1 MKMIQQPSTKI
12 LAMFLLALVASPSCA
27 RRPDPIHSP
36 KAAREAQE
44 AADKKAA
51 EEKAAADKKAADEK
65 AAADKKAADATKPGD
80 ASGDSSGDAKADEN
94 KLSVEKVNDLKATLD
109 IAVNALKKESKIE
122 FTESGTQKDFSDLS
136 LAADDKLVADALEA
150 AHKKDDK
157 KSSDALKKD
166 LKALVSPIQDTAKS
180 LAELLANDKAVLMSG
195 ASPCDSKC
203 AETFK
208 FNRVADLNRTQ
219 ALLKA
224 CEALIA
230 QIDKAKVDAP
240 ASAPV
245 APAPDPVVA
254 PTATQALTGFTLERT
269 GGGSRVIHFA
279 EENNLVSMNVES
291 CNGKKINKISTVA
304 DVAALEIARAIL
316 SGKAELQETTQDP
329 NLFSGTWRSVHTEF
343 YPAGSLEKTP
353 SKKDY
358 KNAKLLIDGKES
370 DGLSVLEKLSE
381 EVEGC
386 KN

>member
-51 EEKAAADKKAADEK
+51 EEKAAADKKAAD
-65 AAADKKAADATKPGD
+65 ATKPGD

-94 KLSVEKVNDLKATLD
+94 QLSVEKVNDLKATLD

-245 APAPDPVVA
+245 APAPDPVA
-254 PTATQALTGFTLERT
+254 ASTTTQALVGFTIERT
-269 GGGSRVIHFA
+269 GGGSHVLHFT

-329 NLFSGTWRSVHTEF
+329 NLLTGTWRSVHTEF
-343 YPAGSLEKTP
+343 YPAGSLERTP

-370 DGLSVLEKLSE
+370 DGLSVLERLSD